1 MMDSPMEER
10 TVFQDSSTEAGIR
23 IQLNTRR
30 VRGTALMVRAA
41 LSELLAIATLEAQ
54 PSLDLSPRIS
64 ST

>member
-30 VRGTALMVRAA
+30 VRGTALMVRVA